1 MESPRSTA
9 QRYRVLSEMTTQDG
23 MTVADPAAGT
33 VLQVVSYQDDA
44 LHDRLAGVNV
54 GSVVTIGL
62 ERAGTRA
69 NAYVAYRPPEGCTIR
84 HNPPLQLETRAQ
96 RTDDPATTEIS
107 HPVLHHG
114 SDDTTP
120 PTV

>member
-1 MESPRSTA
+1 MEPPRSTA
-9 QRYRVLSEMTTQDG
+9 QRYRVLSEMTTQGG
-23 MTVADPAAGT
+23 MTVADPAAET

-69 NAYVAYRPPEGCTIR
+69 NAYVAYRPPEGCTITR
-84 HNPPLQLETRAQ
+84 NPPLQLATRAQ
-96 RTDDPATTEIS
+96 RTDDPATTEIN